1 MFEPN
6 EREIAK
12 CTSTWFRLAACIFF
26 IKIIGLC
33 FIARRA
39 KASLACSHGVHRS
52 PTLHIL
58 TNRKFSA
65 CLVLHTVRSGFS
77 CSFLPHS
84 ISSDARTDESSDG
97 AESSASLWVHH
108 AHEAAWN
115 NGFEA
120 CGCEIRFSC
129 AGGGK
134 SPSNLWL
141 LSNFCWWNRIFKYVD
156 FELC

>member
-1 MFEPN
+1 MNYGAKEGGRRYNECQQIDVRINVRAKTLDEN
-6 EREIAK
+6 ERDRKVHIDLIP
-12 CTSTWFRLAACIFF
+12 TGRMHFF

-33 FIARRA
+33 FIARRT

-97 AESSASLWVHH
+97 AESSASL
-108 AHEAAWN
+108 
-115 NGFEA
+115 
-120 CGCEIRFSC
+120 
-129 AGGGK
+129 
-134 SPSNLWL
+134 
-141 LSNFCWWNRIFKYVD
+141 
-156 FELC
+156 